1 MLQSI
6 ARSPQVSAEDP
17 DGDTRAAAAAALER
31 LGGPEGGAAQ
41 LAPGAERPSATHPA
55 RPSSGLEGVVASLL
69 LQTYSAGAVS
79 ASLCTSV

>member
-6 ARSPQVSAEDP
+6 ARIPQVSAEDP
-17 DGDTRAAAAAALER
+17 DGDTRAAAAVALER
-31 LGGPEGGAAQ
+31 IGGPDGGAAQ
-41 LAPGAERPSATHPA
+41 CSGVERPSSVANC
-55 RPSSGLEGVVASLL
+55 SGLEGVVASLL